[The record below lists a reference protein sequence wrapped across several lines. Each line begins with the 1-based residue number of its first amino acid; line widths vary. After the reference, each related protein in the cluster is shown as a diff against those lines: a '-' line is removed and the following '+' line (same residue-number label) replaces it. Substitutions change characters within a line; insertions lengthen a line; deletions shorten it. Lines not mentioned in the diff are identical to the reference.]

1 MDKILIV
8 LISIFVLIVC
18 AMGAVYYVLS
28 DKPSVNIEDTKI
40 PTINVNYMNFAEVI
54 SENNIVQD
62 LPSDAVLQLK
72 FYNYNSGSQAWE
84 KSFVMKKGS
93 VVEDDVDEADIVL
106 SLNSK
111 YLNELTNKNFCDVI
125 KEANANGDLGFESSL
140 STAGLAWK
148 FKSVMK
154 YKDCFGM

>member
-1 MDKILIV
+1 MKKVLIVVILIV
-8 LISIFVLIVC
+8 LVGLV
-18 AMGAVYYVLS
+18 AGAVYYVLPERQVM
-28 DKPSVNIEDTKI
+28 DIDATEM
-40 PTINVNYMNFAEVI
+40 PTIKVNYTNFAEVI
-54 SENNIVQD
+54 SGNSIVRD
-62 LPSDAVLQLK
+62 LPADAVLQLK
-72 FYNYNSGSQAWE
+72 FYNYDSGSQEWE
-84 KSFVMKKGS
+84 KSFVMKRGLVVDGS
-93 VVEDDVDEADIVL
+93 VDGADIVL

-125 KEANANGDLGFESSL
+125 KKANSNGDLGFESSL